1 MDINKTNDFL
11 LVQMLHLNL
20 DDETITLL
28 GGLYNYNFTFS
39 SITINV
45 QKEMKSQIL
54 RVLPVKVLT
63 VLAKRV

>member
-45 QKEMKSQIL
+45 QKEMKSQIPATQPFRL
-54 RVLPVKVLT
+54 GPT
-63 VLAKRV
+63 TA